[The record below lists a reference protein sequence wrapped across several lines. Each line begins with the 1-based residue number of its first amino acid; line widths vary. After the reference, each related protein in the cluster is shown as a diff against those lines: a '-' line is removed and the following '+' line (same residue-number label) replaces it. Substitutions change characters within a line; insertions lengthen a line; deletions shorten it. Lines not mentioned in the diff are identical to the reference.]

1 MITPGYWAILQPHKD
16 LELMIAVVDGHVTR
30 ICYIRNKAQQV
41 EQLETERP
49 TIQWKESPKEKTIR
63 LASFQIIE
71 FFKKK
76 RKTFDLPL
84 ELNGTD
90 FQKLVWK
97 GLMKVPFGD
106 LLSYGDLAI
115 FVDKPRAARAVGT
128 AMSLCEHLIVV
139 PCHRVISGDGSI
151 GGFGDALHVKRILLQ
166 IEGHKF

>member
-1 MITPGYWAILQPHKD
+1 
-16 LELMIAVVDGHVTR
+16 MIASVNGLVTR

-41 EQLETERP
+41 AQLETERP
-49 TIQWKESPKEKTIR
+49 SVHWRESTKEKTIQ

-71 FFKKK
+71 FFRKK
-76 RKTFDLPL
+76 RKSFDLPL

-90 FQKLVWK
+90 FQKLVWN

-128 AMSLCEHLIVV
+128 AMSVCEHLIVV
-139 PCHRVISGDGSI
+139 PCHRVISGDGTI

>member
-1 MITPGYWAILQPHKD
+1 
-16 LELMIAVVDGHVTR
+16 MIAVVNGLVTR
-30 ICYIRNKAQQV
+30 ICSIRNKAEQV
-41 EQLETERP
+41 AQLETERP
-49 TIQWKESPKEKTIR
+49 SVRWRENPKEKTIR
-63 LASFQIIE
+63 LASFQINQ

-76 RKTFDLPL
+76 RKSFDIPL
-84 ELNGTD
+84 ELIGTD
-90 FQKLVWK
+90 FQKLVWN

-115 FVDKPRAARAVGT
+115 FVDNPRAARAVGT
-128 AMSLCEHLIVV
+128 AMSLCQHLIVV

>member
-1 MITPGYWAILQPHKD
+1 MIT
-16 LELMIAVVDGHVTR
+16 VVNGHVTR
-30 ICYIRNKAQQV
+30 ICYIRNKPQQV
-41 EQLETERP
+41 EQLEMDWP
-49 TIQWKESPKEKTIR
+49 TFAWRENSKEKTIQ

-84 ELNGTD
+84 ELVGTD

-128 AMSLCEHLIVV
+128 AMSVCEHLIVV